1 MLPTAFHRGLATTGG
16 MSNVPA
22 HETGS
27 IGAPRHH
34 KSVTFKRPDG
44 TPTTA
49 AELEKKVKEMEERK
63 SEAQKAIAQA
73 QSGKKDEPSATV
85 PISA

>member
-1 MLPTAFHRGLATTGG
+1 MV
-16 MSNVPA
+16 SVPNP
-22 HETGS
+22 ETGS
-27 IGAPRHH
+27 IGAQSHH

-63 SEAQKAIAQA
+63 NEAQKAIAQA
-73 QSGKKDEPSATV
+73 QAGKKDDASPTV

>member
-1 MLPTAFHRGLATTGG
+1 M
-16 MSNVPA
+16 
-22 HETGS
+22 
-27 IGAPRHH
+27 GAPSHY

-49 AELEKKVKEMEERK
+49 AELERKVKEMEERK
-63 SEAQKAIAQA
+63 NEAQKAIAQA
-73 QSGKKDEPSATV
+73 QAGKKDDPSPAV

>member
-1 MLPTAFHRGLATTGG
+1 MAT
-16 MSNVPA
+16 PEA
-22 HETGS
+22 GS
-27 IGAPRHH
+27 IGGASHH

-44 TPTTA
+44 TTTTA

-63 SEAQKAIAQA
+63 NEAQNAIAQA
-73 QSGKKDEPSATV
+73 QAGQKEDASPTV

>member
-22 HETGS
+22 PETGS

-63 SEAQKAIAQA
+63 NEAQKAIAQA
-73 QSGKKDEPSATV
+73 QAGQKGDASPAV

>member
-1 MLPTAFHRGLATTGG
+1 MI
-16 MSNVPA
+16 NVPTPEA
-22 HETGS
+22 GS
-27 IGAPRHH
+27 IGALSHH

-49 AELEKKVKEMEERK
+49 AELEKKVKEMEKRK
-63 SEAQKAIAQA
+63 NEAQKAIAQA
-73 QSGKKDEPSATV
+73 QAGQKGDASPTV